1 MSQNKPFKDFRAG
14 RVQAS
19 IWKTEIEKENGIQV
33 RYSIR
38 IQKQFK
44 TEDGQY
50 KDTDYFFP
58 EELPDLA
65 LVTRKAYECIRLRE
79 RSIEDAS

>member
-1 MSQNKPFKDFRAG
+1 MTQQKPIHEFRSG

-19 IWKTEIEKENGIQV
+19 IWKNEVEKQNGIQIH
-33 RYSIR
+33 YSIR

-44 TEDGQY
+44 TEDGEY

-58 EELPDLA
+58 DELPDLE
-65 LVTRKAYECIRLRE
+65 LVTRKAFEFVRLRE